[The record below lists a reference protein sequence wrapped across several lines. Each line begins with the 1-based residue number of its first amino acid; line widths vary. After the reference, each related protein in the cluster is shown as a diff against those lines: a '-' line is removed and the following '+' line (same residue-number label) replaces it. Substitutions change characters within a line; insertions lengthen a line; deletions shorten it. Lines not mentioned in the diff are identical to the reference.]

1 MNDRRTMPELMSEN
15 DVVDLLVRQHA
26 MIRNLFD
33 EVEEAPTG
41 ARRADAFR
49 RLVRML
55 AVHETAEE
63 EIVHP
68 YARLKIKDGGEVVD
82 ERLAEEREAKQLLV
96 DLEELG
102 PGHPEFSARLQ
113 VLRAAVLAHAH
124 AEESHEFAQLRAR
137 TSVAERRAM
146 AAGVKAAE
154 ALAPTHP
161 HPGTESMMMN
171 LLFGPP
177 LAIVDRTRD
186 VIRQAMRGSG
196 G

>member
-1 MNDRRTMPELMSEN
+1 MSDRHTMPELMGEN

-26 MIRNLFD
+26 IIRDLFD
-33 EVEEAPTG
+33 EVEESATG
-41 ARRADAFR
+41 AARADAFE

-63 EIVHP
+63 EVVHP
-68 YARLKIKDGGEVVD
+68 YARLKIEDGDEVVGD
-82 ERLAEEREAKQLLV
+82 RLAEEREAKQMLA
-96 DLEELG
+96 DLEKLG
-102 PGHPEFSARLQ
+102 IDHPGFSAHLQ
-113 VLRAAVLAHAH
+113 ILRAAVLAHAR
-124 AEESHEFAQLRAR
+124 AEERYEFAQLRAR

-161 HPGTESMMMN
+161 HPGTESMVMN

-186 VIRQAMRGSG
+186 VIRQAMRGQG

>member
-1 MNDRRTMPELMSEN
+1 MNDRRTVPEPMSEN
-15 DVVDLLVRQHA
+15 DVLDLLMLQHA
-26 MIRNLFD
+26 MIRDLFD
-33 EVEEAPTG
+33 EVEDAPIG
-41 ARRADAFR
+41 ARRADAFQ

-63 EIVHP
+63 EVVHP
-68 YARLKIKDGGEVVD
+68 YARLKIEGGDEVVD

-102 PGHPEFSARLQ
+102 SGHPEFSARLQ
-113 VLRAAVLAHAH
+113 VLRAAVLAHAR

-146 AAGVKAAE
+146 AAGVKAAM

-161 HPGTESMMMN
+161 HPGTESMLMN

-177 LAIVDRTRD
+177 LAVVDRTSD
-186 VIRQAMRGSG
+186 VIRQALRGSG